1 MAGHRV
7 SILIAGVGGQ
17 GLITLASTLARAALA
32 SGTKALV
39 AETHGL
45 SQRGG
50 SVEVHVRLGD
60 VYSPLIAP
68 GDADVILG
76 LELIEAAR
84 RVKYLSPNGVILTS
98 DTILRPAVPGV
109 KVPSRNEL
117 VDSIKRATG
126 AEPILVPAR
135 QLAHKAGGALYANT
149 VMLGALMASG
159 LLEGLVPIEAVERVI
174 RTMRRSEENLRA
186 FRLGLDYC
194 TLKCS
199 RPPTRG
205 YSAEA

>member
-1 MAGHRV
+1 MDRL
-7 SILIAGVGGQ
+7 SILAAGVGGQ
-17 GLITLASTLARAALA
+17 GIITLASTLARAAIA

-60 VYSPLIAP
+60 VYAPLIAP
-68 GDADVILG
+68 GDADVLLG

-84 RVKYLSPNGVILTS
+84 RVGHLRGGGLLLTA

-109 KVPSRNEL
+109 RVPSREEL
-117 VDSIKRATG
+117 ISAIRRAAGG
-126 AEPILVPAR
+126 AEVVVVPAR
-135 QLAHKAGGALYANT
+135 ELASSVGGLLFSNM
-149 VMLGALMASG
+149 VMLGALAGTGM
-159 LLEGLVPIEAVERVI
+159 LEGFVGVDELERVI
-174 RTMRRSEENLRA
+174 GTLRRREENLKA

-194 TLKCS
+194 STYCS
-199 RPPTRG
+199 GGR
-205 YSAEA
+205 S

>member
-1 MAGHRV
+1 MPMRRV
-7 SILIAGVGGQ
+7 SILLAGVGGQ

-76 LELIEAAR
+76 LELIEATR
-84 RVKYLSPNGVILTS
+84 HVRYLKPGGLILSS
-98 DTILRPAVPGV
+98 DLILRPAVPGV
-109 KVPSRNEL
+109 KVPSREEL
-117 VDSIKRATG
+117 VESIRRATS
-126 AEPILVPAR
+126 ANPLLVPAR
-135 QLAHKAGGALYANT
+135 ELAHKAGGGIYANT
-149 VMLGALMASG
+149 VMLGALMATG

-174 RTMRRSEENLRA
+174 RTMRRSEENLKA
-186 FRLGLDYC
+186 FHLGLNYC
-194 TLKCS
+194 ALNCGVATEGGTAKS
-199 RPPTRG
+199 
-205 YSAEA
+205 